1 MSKFNPLRQLP
12 PAADYGPNDTLV
24 VFGEVF
30 SRGYVNGLI
39 EEAER
44 KGMKVVYTTVG
55 RRDESTNEL
64 RPLTSEEMAEKKQ
77 SPLINVPLEAG
88 FDMIPWSDGQTLV
101 DKLSGYKMSEWD
113 QVKVDRKELEDI
125 IAKSRTDFQ
134 ARVAD
139 MVKTLQKEVSMDGHI
154 VFAHTMAGGIPRAK
168 IIMPCLNKI
177 FKGSGD
183 RYQSS
188 EEFWNTDLGYLC
200 DRSFDEVTANTYQI
214 LIDATAELR
223 NSKIQAGKKVAY
235 VAYGYHGCD
244 TYVESK
250 DDYIWQSYSPYL
262 QGWAKIKLENI
273 ASKAMENGIQ
283 AGVFNAPEILTNS
296 SSVFLGIEVCLYPLL
311 TALKKEGLN
320 PDHPLF
326 KESQSKLKPDYKLS
340 DIEAYVQKYLNADTK
355 DFESEFNK
363 WPQHNQP
370 EQMDRMKKASAELM
384 DMHADSKNLCTAEL
398 SEIVFKACGGLML
411 DKSYNLEEPVWWMG
425 HDIVSKWTA
434 QRQNL

>member
-1 MSKFNPLRQLP
+1 MAKFNPLRQLP
-12 PAADYGPNDTLV
+12 LSANYGPKDTLV

-55 RRDESTNEL
+55 RRDADTQKL
-64 RPLTSEEMAEKKQ
+64 RPLTAEELKEKQ
-77 SPLINVPLEAG
+77 QAPLINVPLEAG
-88 FDMIPWSDGQTLV
+88 FDLIPWSDGQTLV
-101 DKLSGYKMSEWD
+101 DKISGYKMSEWD
-113 QVKVDRKELEDI
+113 KVSVDRKELEDI
-125 IAKSRTDFQ
+125 ILQSRKDFKT
-134 ARVAD
+134 RTAD
-139 MVKTLQKEVSMDGHI
+139 MIKALEKDIPLEGHI

-214 LIDATAELR
+214 LIDETQELR
-223 NSKIQAGKKVAY
+223 EKKAKAGLKVSY

-262 QGWAKIKLENI
+262 QGWAKIKLETI
-273 ASKAMENGIQ
+273 AEESLKQNIQ
-283 AGVFNAPEILTNS
+283 ASVFNAPEILTNS

-311 TALKKEGLN
+311 TALRHEGLS
-320 PDHPLF
+320 PSHPLF
-326 KESQSKLKPDYKLS
+326 KESQSKLKEGYTLQ

-363 WPQHNQP
+363 WPTHNQP
-370 EQMDRMKKASAELM
+370 EQMDRMKRASAELM
-384 DMHADSKNLCTAEL
+384 DMHTDSKNLCTADL

-411 DKSYNLEEPVWWMG
+411 DKSYDLGDAVWWIG
-425 HDIVSKWTA
+425 HDIVSKWTVA
-434 QRQNL
+434 RQNL